1 MITARKLLAMLLVA
15 SIAGWSLPMP
25 AQAAMVG
32 TDSVLASDRPDDR
45 YRIATLLNRA
55 DVRAQLAAYGVSPAD
70 VQARVAAM
78 TDAEAAH
85 LAAEIDKQPA
95 GGIIG
100 AIVLV
105 FLVLLVTDIL
115 GYTKIFP
122 FTRPIR

>member
-1 MITARKLLAMLLVA
+1 
-15 SIAGWSLPMP
+15 
-25 AQAAMVG
+25 MVG
-32 TDSVLASDRPDDR
+32 TDWALSTEAGDHRTRISSLLDR
-45 YRIATLLNRA
+45 AE
-55 DVRAQLAAYGVSPAD
+55 VQAQLATYGVSAAD
-70 VQARVAAM
+70 VHARVAAM
-78 TDAEAAH
+78 TEEEVAR
-85 LAAEIDKQPA
+85 LAANIDNEPA

>member
-1 MITARKLLAMLLVA
+1 
-15 SIAGWSLPMP
+15 MP